1 MIRGYQPRVGDILRY
16 SKQYYRVVRIVDAK
30 HVDVSC
36 IVHTYNGYVEK
47 QDGHIVTNVVTSVF
61 EEVVRCSAKVV

>member
-30 HVDVSC
+30 RVDVSY
-36 IVHTYNGYVEK
+36 IFHTYNGYVEK
-47 QDGHIVTNVVTSVF
+47 QDGHVVTNVFASIF
-61 EEVVRCSAKVV
+61 EEVVRRSAKVV